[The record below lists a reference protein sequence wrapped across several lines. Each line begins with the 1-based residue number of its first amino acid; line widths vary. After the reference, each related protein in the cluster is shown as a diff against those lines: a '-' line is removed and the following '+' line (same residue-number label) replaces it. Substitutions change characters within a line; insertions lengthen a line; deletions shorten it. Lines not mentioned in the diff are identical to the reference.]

1 VVRAPKAKAVA
12 KAGAKS
18 KGDKADGPKRAVT
31 AFMFVTPRA
40 GPQHPTPH
48 TPSTRTPNPPTPHNR
63 HFATANRAG
72 IIAANPGVSFGE
84 VGKLMGA
91 AWKALD
97 ADGKKKY
104 EDLAAKDKARYEAE
118 KA

>member
-1 VVRAPKAKAVA
+1 
-12 KAGAKS
+12 
-18 KGDKADGPKRAVT
+18 
-31 AFMFVTPRA
+31 
-40 GPQHPTPH
+40 
-48 TPSTRTPNPPTPHNR
+48 
-63 HFATANRAG
+63 
-72 IIAANPGVSFGE
+72 VSFGE